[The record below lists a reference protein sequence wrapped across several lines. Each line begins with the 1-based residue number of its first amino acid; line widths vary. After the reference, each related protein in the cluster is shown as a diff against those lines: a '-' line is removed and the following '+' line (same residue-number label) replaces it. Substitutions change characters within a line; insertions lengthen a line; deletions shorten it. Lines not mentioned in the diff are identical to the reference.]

1 MRESR
6 DRCGQAS
13 EAGWEPEPRILSK
26 GRSGVKKTETSHAA
40 RADTVPRPRKKRAG
54 PPAGQLLRAE
64 PDFGTGKNFV
74 LPFPSAQGRML
85 SFYPELTEPA
95 RRPSTGRVVLLRP
108 GGREPVCLSGEVNM
122 ARYGLPGAPPPAA
135 RPKTR
140 SPRGAA
146 RGRPYPSHP
155 YPSHPYPSHPFLA
168 QGRRRGVLNAL
179 IPPPPGRSTGG
190 AAAARRRRARRIRAS
205 RPPTRLVSTPKGA
218 AGLSPRG
225 RRAARARATAALPAR
240 ARIVR
245 VAAPPRSIPGAP
257 AAGRAWCG
265 RAGSAAAATASGAGA
280 NELSGDEARLSPAHR
295 PRVSAYSC

>member
-155 YPSHPYPSHPFLA
+155 YPSLPYPSHPFLA

-179 IPPPPGRSTGG
+179 IPPPPVAAPAAQQRRGGG
-190 AAAARRRRARRIRAS
+190 ARGAYALHGLRPALSAHRKGPPVFRPGAAERHGRGPLRRSRLGLGSSESPRRLGVSRARRRRVERGVVGPGRLPRP
-205 RPPTRLVSTPKGA
+205 RPPE
-218 AGLSPRG
+218 
-225 RRAARARATAALPAR
+225 RARM
-240 ARIVR
+240 
-245 VAAPPRSIPGAP
+245 S
-257 AAGRAWCG
+257 
-265 RAGSAAAATASGAGA
+265 
-280 NELSGDEARLSPAHR
+280 
-295 PRVSAYSC
+295 